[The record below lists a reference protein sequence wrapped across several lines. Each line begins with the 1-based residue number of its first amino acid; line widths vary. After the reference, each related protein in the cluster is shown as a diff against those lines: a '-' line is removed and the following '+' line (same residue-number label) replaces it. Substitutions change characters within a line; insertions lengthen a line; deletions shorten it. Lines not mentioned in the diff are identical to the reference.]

1 VNPDGADGSFGLFL
15 WQGVG
20 VLATF
25 AWSGGVSFLIFKAL
39 GMVMPLRAEE
49 QDEWAGMDMSESGER
64 AYVTSDI
71 ESGGERDGLTHAMN
85 G

>member
-1 VNPDGADGSFGLFL
+1 
-15 WQGVG
+15 
-20 VLATF
+20 
-25 AWSGGVSFLIFKAL
+25 
-39 GMVMPLRAEE
+39 VMPLRAEE